1 VTHLSP
7 ALDGVTL
14 ALLEGQFMS
23 GEIGR
28 PSFVDRVMAVVRNNC
43 PRPNSLADDRSELVA
58 GHVGAVEWLP

>member
-28 PSFVDRVMAVVRNNC
+28 PSFG
-43 PRPNSLADDRSELVA
+43 P
-58 GHVGAVEWLP
+58 